1 MVSKSG
7 RSLYDLLIS
16 YSKQKHS
23 CIPACAKTQTI
34 SLANQ
39 FPVPWPPLNETTL
52 APLFQLWVISGLCIV
67 RCTSRMIFDGIGLFI
82 LIHKFDGNL
91 KDAIVGWCTRG
102 TFISGST
109 LTYDFSIESPKLFL
123 KYRSV
128 YLLLVPAK
136 PILKCNSVF
145 FLDKSLN
152 ILVL

>member
-39 FPVPWPPLNETTL
+39 FPVPWPPLTET

-102 TFISGST
+102 NFISGSI

-128 YLLLVPAK
+128 YVLLVPAK

>member
-1 MVSKSG
+1 
-7 RSLYDLLIS
+7 
-16 YSKQKHS
+16 
-23 CIPACAKTQTI
+23 
-34 SLANQ
+34 
-39 FPVPWPPLNETTL
+39 
-52 APLFQLWVISGLCIV
+52 
-67 RCTSRMIFDGIGLFI
+67 MIFDGIGLFI

-102 TFISGST
+102 NFISGSI

-128 YLLLVPAK
+128 YVLLVPAK

>member
-16 YSKQKHS
+16 YLKQKHS

-39 FPVPWPPLNETTL
+39 FPVPWPPLTET

-102 TFISGST
+102 NFISGSI
-109 LTYDFSIESPKLFL
+109 LTYDCSIESPKLFL

-128 YLLLVPAK
+128 YVLLVPAK

>member
-39 FPVPWPPLNETTL
+39 FPVPWPPLTETTL

-67 RCTSRMIFDGIGLFI
+67 RRTSRMIFDGIGLFI

-102 TFISGST
+102 NFISGSI
-109 LTYDFSIESPKLFL
+109 LTYDFSIESPKLCL

-128 YLLLVPAK
+128 YVLQVPAK
-136 PILKCNSVF
+136 PILNVIMFF
-145 FLDKSLN
+145 FLTSP
-152 ILVL
+152 